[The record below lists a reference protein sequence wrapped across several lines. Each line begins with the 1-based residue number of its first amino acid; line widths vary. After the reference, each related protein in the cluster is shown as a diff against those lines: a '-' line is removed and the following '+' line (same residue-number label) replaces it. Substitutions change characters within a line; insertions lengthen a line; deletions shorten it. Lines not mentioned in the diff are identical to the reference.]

1 MIINLDV
8 PGGHGRIRLPGG
20 WPGLAELAGLAD
32 VLAE

>member
-8 PGGHGRIRLPGG
+8 PGGHGRILLPGG